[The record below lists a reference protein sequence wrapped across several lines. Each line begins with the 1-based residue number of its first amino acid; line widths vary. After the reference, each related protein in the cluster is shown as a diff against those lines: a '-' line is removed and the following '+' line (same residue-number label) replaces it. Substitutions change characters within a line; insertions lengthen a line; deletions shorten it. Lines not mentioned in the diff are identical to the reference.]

1 MSILFCTQT
10 KQADDYRNEN
20 YLHAQNYKMIL
31 LMNIIIA
38 LAGFVGIIA
47 ARKLSRQTER
57 MDFKNHFVILGIK
70 VVFISAIVTLFCLST
85 EKNSHAILILT
96 GLLNLIVFH
105 FTEAFVIQRKLINN
119 RNTNV

>member
-1 MSILFCTQT
+1 
-10 KQADDYRNEN
+10 
-20 YLHAQNYKMIL
+20 MIL

-38 LAGFVGIIA
+38 LVGFVGIIV

-70 VVFISAIVTLFCLST
+70 VVFISIIVTLFCINT
-85 EKNSHAILILT
+85 EKNTHALLILT

-105 FTEAFVIQRKLINN
+105 FIEAFVTQGKFINN
-119 RNTNV
+119 RNLNV

>member
-1 MSILFCTQT
+1 
-10 KQADDYRNEN
+10 
-20 YLHAQNYKMIL
+20 MIL

-47 ARKLSRQTER
+47 ARKLSRQTKR

-70 VVFISAIVTLFCLST
+70 VVFISAIVILFCFNT
-85 EKNSHAILILT
+85 EKNTHALLILT

-105 FTEAFVIQRKLINN
+105 FIEAFITQKIIINN
-119 RNTNV
+119 SNLNV

>member
-1 MSILFCTQT
+1 
-10 KQADDYRNEN
+10 
-20 YLHAQNYKMIL
+20 
-31 LMNIIIA
+31 MNIIIA

-70 VVFISAIVTLFCLST
+70 VVFISAIVSIFYLST
-85 EKNSHAILILT
+85 EKNIHALLILT

-105 FTEAFVIQRKLINN
+105 FIEAFVTQKKLIKS
-119 RNTNV
+119 RNLNV

>member
-1 MSILFCTQT
+1 
-10 KQADDYRNEN
+10 
-20 YLHAQNYKMIL
+20 
-31 LMNIIIA
+31 MNIIIA

-70 VVFISAIVTLFCLST
+70 VVFISAIVILFCFNT
-85 EKNSHAILILT
+85 EKNTHALLILT

-105 FTEAFVIQRKLINN
+105 FIEAFITQKKIINN
-119 RNTNV
+119 SNLNV